1 MNRDS
6 DTTALELIEL
16 GTATD
21 ETRGN
26 DLHAIEGAGFMPKSG
41 ISNE

>member
-6 DTTALELIEL
+6 NNEALVLIEL

-26 DLHAIEGAGFMPKSG
+26 DVHAIEGAGFMAKSG